1 MLEFISRERGRC
13 GVLWTPRTMNSGHM
27 IKRVCV
33 HVCTNVSLECDFV
46 LLNLLTLVLGILQR
60 HCARGEG
67 SSPDCSM
74 QRPVH

>member
-1 MLEFISRERGRC
+1 
-13 GVLWTPRTMNSGHM
+13 MNSGHM

-67 SSPDCSM
+67 SSPDC
-74 QRPVH
+74 